1 MIGREGSKKGRRV
14 LEKGGEGVGD
24 VGWEE
29 SIKRKSG
36 ENRVMEE
43 LKKAKQGS
51 NRGGRGVKEERKK
64 GRNTGRNERT

>member
-43 LKKAKQGS
+43 WKSGRKEQSQARKQ
-51 NRGGRGVKEERKK
+51 
-64 GRNTGRNERT
+64 